1 MKKLFALILA
11 VIMVLA
17 FGAGCAE
24 TLGGN
29 DGDLRNTDNNGGGE
43 VSGVIGNT
51 EGLTELTIYS
61 QTANFAGV
69 QGGWA
74 GLVLEERFGVRVTIV
89 NEMDG
94 TFATRMASGDLGD
107 IIIFGSDGNQYQQAA
122 SEGMLFDWE
131 RGNLVQTYGPY
142 IYANMPYALQKNRD
156 ISGGTLYG
164 FGFDV
169 ASDANDHVAHI
180 YYPYLRWDL
189 YLELGMPPINTLE
202 DFIPI
207 LAAMKE
213 LEPFTP
219 DGRATYGVSSFPDWD
234 EDMVMMVKATAALYG
249 WEEFGFGLYNV
260 LTQEFQGAL
269 EPGGEYLRCLKFY
282 NTLFQMGL
290 YDPDS
295 MTQRFDDA
303 AMKYRNGVSFWNI
316 FTFVAEDFNTPDNL
330 EAGRALMCIPAADQR
345 NLVEGLNVYGGNRV
359 WTIGAKT
366 DYPELCMEIIN
377 WLSTPEGVLTYH
389 YGPQGVTW
397 DYDEFGNT
405 YLTPLGLQ
413 IHDEDN
419 RTPITYGGI
428 EQPFRESR
436 FQHNNNTFS
445 RDSVNP
451 ESASGETFNW
461 EFWDSTILN
470 KPVTAIEQSW
480 RDWSG
485 TITADEFLRNEGK
498 VAVSIGTPFAIA
510 RRDSTFDMTW
520 EQVKGSIVAGSWRAI
535 YAASDAEFDRI
546 IADMIAEAHAYG
558 YEECMTWIK
567 EQAQIR
573 REHEDRVRAGQ

>member
-1 MKKLFALILA
+1 MKKLLTLLLA

-17 FGAGCAE
+17 LGGGCAE
-24 TLGGN
+24 TTGG
-29 DGDLRNTDNNGGGE
+29 GLQNTDG
-43 VSGVIGNT
+43 SGFGAS
-51 EGLTELTIYS
+51 EHSGSDGLIDLTIYS

-74 GLVLEERFGVRVTIV
+74 GAVLEERFGVRVTIV

-94 TFATRMASGDLGD
+94 TFATRVASGNLGD
-107 IIIFGSDGNQYQQAA
+107 IIIFGSDGNQYQQAV
-122 SEGMLFDWE
+122 SEGLLFDWE
-131 RGNLVQTYGPY
+131 EDDLIQTYGQY

-169 ASDANDHVAHI
+169 AKDADDHVAHI

-189 YLELGMPPINTLE
+189 YLALGMPAINTLE

-213 LEPFTP
+213 LEPFTE
-219 DGRATYGVSSFPDWD
+219 DGRATYGVSSFPCWD
-234 EDMVMMVKATAALYG
+234 GDMVMMVKSTAALYG

-269 EPGGEYLRCLKFY
+269 EPDGEYIRCLRFY
-282 NTLFQMGL
+282 NRLFQMGL

-316 FTFVAEDFNTPDNL
+316 FTFVAEDFNSPANL
-330 EAGRALMCIPAADQR
+330 EAGRAMKCIPATDQL

-366 DYPELCMEIIN
+366 NYPELCMEIIN

-389 YGPQGVTW
+389 YGPQGITW
-397 DYDEFGNT
+397 DYDEHGNT
-405 YLTPLGLQ
+405 YLTELGLK

-419 RTPITYGGI
+419 RTPITYNGI

-445 RDSVNP
+445 RDAVNP

-470 KPVTAIEQSW
+470 KPVTPIEQSW

-485 TITADEFLRNEGK
+485 TVTADEFLRNEQK
-498 VAVSIGTPFAIA
+498 VAVSIGTPFAMA
-510 RRDSTFDMTW
+510 RRDSSLDMTW
-520 EQVKGSIVAGSWRAI
+520 EQVKNAIQSGSWRAI
-535 YAASDAEFDRI
+535 YAENDQEFD
-546 IADMIAEAHAYG
+546 AVVAQMIQEANAYG
-558 YEECMTWIK
+558 YEECIAWT
-567 EQAQIR
+567 EGQAEIR
-573 REHEDRVRAGQ
+573 RGHEDRVRAGQ